1 MNIVFP
7 LSIILIPYAVIVAI
21 ILFFVFINIKNLA
34 RYRAEDVISF
44 GALLIFLIG
53 LVFLGYFSYHY
64 LSPIDWTESI
74 AISLPSIKAGI

>member
-1 MNIVFP
+1 MISFP
-7 LSIILIPYAVIVAI
+7 LSVLLIPYAVIVAV

-53 LVFLGYFSYHY
+53 FAILGYFSYQY
-64 LSPIDWTESI
+64 LSPINWTEQ
-74 AISLPSIKAGI
+74 ISMTLPSIKVGL

>member
-1 MNIVFP
+1 MISFP
-7 LSIILIPYAVIVAI
+7 LSVLLIPYAVIVAV

-53 LVFLGYFSYHY
+53 FAILGYFSCQY
-64 LSPIDWTESI
+64 LSSINWTEQ
-74 AISLPSIKAGI
+74 ISMTLPSIKVGL